1 MAHVLK
7 AFLEPKSIAIVGVSK
22 TPNRP
27 GHLILRNLREFG
39 FAGDIYPVNP
49 EGGKIL
55 GFKTYKSMKD
65 LPKNIDLAVSMV
77 PADDTLELLNDCA
90 DKGIKNVLLV
100 SGGFS
105 ESGEIGAN
113 RQMEVVDLAKQK
125 GIRIMGPNAVGPV
138 NTSNSLVLHFYPMGY
153 LKEGGVAFIAQSGQF
168 CCPVMEHVMSS
179 MHLGVSKSIDLGNC
193 CDIDE
198 AEAMEYLEED
208 PETRVIAMYMES
220 IRAGKRFMEA
230 AKRVTKKKP
239 IVVFKTGRTEN
250 GLKTA
255 ASHTGAIAVDDTVFD
270 VALRQAGIIRA
281 FDLDEFLD
289 LTKIFDSTH
298 IPKGNRIAVI
308 TYSGGIGSMVAD
320 ACGEF
325 GMKLAEFSKDT
336 IEKVK
341 PFLLPSTKTSN
352 PLDCFAVGVPLDIN
366 DVYRAPLA
374 AFMGDPNVDI
384 VLLCLMVNK
393 WVWSVD
399 LNHVLSDL
407 KQCQNKPVAAWVI
420 GEDTLVR
427 EQTGTLEE
435 NGIPVFASPERAI
448 RALGAL
454 WRYHS
459 RIFES

>member
-153 LKEGGVAFIAQSGQF
+153 LKGRRSGIY
-168 CCPVMEHVMSS
+168 SS
-179 MHLGVSKSIDLGNC
+179 ERSI
-193 CDIDE
+193 
-198 AEAMEYLEED
+198 
-208 PETRVIAMYMES
+208 
-220 IRAGKRFMEA
+220 
-230 AKRVTKKKP
+230 
-239 IVVFKTGRTEN
+239 
-250 GLKTA
+250 
-255 ASHTGAIAVDDTVFD
+255 
-270 VALRQAGIIRA
+270 
-281 FDLDEFLD
+281 
-289 LTKIFDSTH
+289 
-298 IPKGNRIAVI
+298 
-308 TYSGGIGSMVAD
+308 
-320 ACGEF
+320 
-325 GMKLAEFSKDT
+325 
-336 IEKVK
+336 
-341 PFLLPSTKTSN
+341 LLPCHGTCYVIYAPWGKQIHR
-352 PLDCFAVGVPLDIN
+352 PGKLLR
-366 DVYRAPLA
+366 YRR
-374 AFMGDPNVDI
+374 G
-384 VLLCLMVNK
+384 
-393 WVWSVD
+393 
-399 LNHVLSDL
+399 
-407 KQCQNKPVAAWVI
+407 
-420 GEDTLVR
+420 
-427 EQTGTLEE
+427 
-435 NGIPVFASPERAI
+435 
-448 RALGAL
+448 
-454 WRYHS
+454 
-459 RIFES
+459 